1 MSLFEMALG
10 RAEQLKR
17 AATLKMIAVLRRPMG
32 TRECTAYEALERNH
46 LVLQHQYMERGNALQ
61 LERVAVQTQ
70 KLETDNLRSRMLDF
84 CAAAVRLLGQ
94 NADDWHN
101 VDHDSVLGF
110 LRLKLDCG
118 LGPNKGCGAKCFACL
133 QRHADG
139 WMARAKKAEAEQ
151 ASTQDTLDM
160 YARAWIR
167 ELGGRIRS
175 KTYEID
181 ALVLTTRDITSRAER
196 FETNHRLVKEAIEQL
211 TAIPPNAEKAL
222 VALKKAAE

>member
-1 MSLFEMALG
+1 MLLG
-10 RAEQLKR
+10 RSEQLKR
-17 AATLKMIAVLRRPMG
+17 AATLRMISILRRPMG

-46 LVLQHQYMERGNALQ
+46 LVLQKQYMERGNALQ
-61 LERVAVQTQ
+61 FERGAAQAQ
-70 KLETDNLRSRMLDF
+70 KLEADNLRSRMLDF

-101 VDHDSVLGF
+101 VDHESVLEF

-139 WMARAKKAEAEQ
+139 WMARAKQAEADQ
-151 ASTQDTLDM
+151 ASTQRTLDM

-167 ELGGRIRS
+167 ELGGRIRA
-175 KTYEID
+175 KTHEID
-181 ALVLTTRDITSRAER
+181 ALVLTTREITARAQR
-196 FETNHRLVKEAIEQL
+196 FETSHRFVKEALEQL
-211 TAIPPNAEKAL
+211 TTIPPDTEKAI
-222 VALKKAAE
+222 VTLKKAAE